1 MKLSEVPMDKFM
13 AALPKL
19 SNNVAGDPITFNLT
33 TDVEAGRVPRPD
45 WHLAFDNA
53 GAASVGEGHKEGAD
67 VITFVLKQGGI
78 NTMLGML
85 GDGLTG
91 GPRAATM
98 AMMMGKVGI
107 EPFSPANLKRT
118 ESFFKRVK
126 TGEEAVKAALAA
138 VGVTIDEVDI

>member
-1 MKLSEVPMDKFM
+1 
-13 AALPKL
+13 
-19 SNNVAGDPITFNLT
+19 
-33 TDVEAGRVPRPD
+33 
-45 WHLAFDNA
+45 
-53 GAASVGEGHKEGAD
+53 
-67 VITFVLKQGGI
+67 
-78 NTMLGML
+78 MLV
-85 GDGLTG
+85 DGLTG

>member
-13 AALPKL
+13 ASLPKL
-19 SNNVAGDPITFNLT
+19 SNNLAGDPITFNLT
-33 TDVEAGRVPRPD
+33 TDVEEGRVPRPD
-45 WHLAFDNA
+45 WYMMFDDA
-53 GAASVGEGHKEGAD
+53 GVVTVGEGHKEGDD

-78 NTMLGML
+78 DTMLGML
-85 GDGLTG
+85 LDGLTG
-91 GPRAATM
+91 GPRAASM

-126 TGEEAVKAALAA
+126 IGEDAIKAALAE
-138 VGVTIDEVDI
+138 VGVEIDEIDI